1 MPNSKPDDR
10 LTDQL
15 SNRVRTATQ
24 RLWAY
29 LWRLNEQTK
38 AYLTLDGPAIV
49 EDMDGLSA
57 EERRLA
63 RKAFADGGRD
73 LGETAGDGRDRDVD
87 SGTDDSDTATER
99 GDVGGTG
106 GDGGG
111 NGGDGG
117 GNGDEESPFD
127 VGGSYGLR
135 QKIGFGLG
143 PVLFA
148 LIFLSP
154 TPEGLTPEGQAVAA
168 VTAWVAVW
176 WMSEAIPIPA
186 TSLLP
191 IVLFPLTGALP
202 AAETTPSYANPLI
215 FLFMGGFFLAMAM
228 QRWGLHRR
236 IALRT
241 IKAVG
246 TEPSRLILGFMLATA
261 FLSMWVSNSATVMMM
276 VPIAL
281 AVIYQTAD
289 LVDDSDLDIDTTEG
303 NFSFG
308 IALMLCIAYGASVGG
323 VATLIGTP
331 PNILFAGQAGE
342 LFGENISFAQWMLY
356 GVPISAIGLV
366 AVYIHVTRIAMS
378 PQFDQLPIGA
388 GTIDRQLSDLGS
400 MNKQERL
407 VLVVFV
413 SMAFAW
419 IGASL
424 IGQFESAPAFVPGAV
439 ALFLDPIFAVPVPD
453 DADTVVAIGGAMV
466 LFTLPTTTEDGE
478 HTFLLDWS
486 NAVDIPW
493 GVILLFGGGLA
504 IAAGFGDTGLAA
516 WIGEQLQALEGVSMV
531 LILFSVVAMTIF
543 LTEVTSNTATTA
555 MLMPILAGV
564 AVGIGVH
571 PFGLM
576 IAAATAASFAFMLPV
591 ATPPNAIVFGSGY
604 ITLPQMVRVGV
615 GLNVIGIILITAV
628 ALVWLPVAWGIDITA
643 LPTEFVEA
651 WGS

>member
-1 MPNSKPDDR
+1 MVAER
-10 LTDQL
+10 
-15 SNRVRTATQ
+15 NRTTRSVTG
-24 RLWAY
+24 RLWQY
-29 LWRLNEQTK
+29 LWFVNARTK
-38 AYLTLDGPAIV
+38 AYLTLDAPAMMA
-49 EDMDGLSA
+49 DMDDL
-57 EERRLA
+57 EPEKRRLA
-63 RKAFADGGRD
+63 RRVFPDGGHD
-73 LGETAGDGRDRDVD
+73 SETSDGERTG
-87 SGTDDSDTATER
+87 SGTAAGS
-99 GDVGGTG
+99 GGGTG
-106 GDGGG
+106 GSSGDSRGDDG
-111 NGGDGG
+111 
-117 GNGDEESPFD
+117 SPFD
-127 VGGSYGLR
+127 VGGAYRRR
-135 QKIGFGLG
+135 QQIGFVLG
-143 PVLFA
+143 PLLFA

-154 TPEGLTPEGQAVAA
+154 TPDGLSAAGKAVAA
-168 VTAWVAVW
+168 ATAWIAVW

-202 AAETTPSYANPLI
+202 VADTTPSYGHPLI

-261 FLSMWVSNSATVMMM
+261 FLSMWVSNTATVMMM
-276 VPIAL
+276 TPIAL

-289 LVDDSDLDIDTTEG
+289 LVEKTGLEVDTSEG

-331 PNILFAGQAGE
+331 PNVLFAGQADA
-342 LFGENISFAQWMLY
+342 LFGQSISFAEWMLY

-366 AVYIHVTRIAMS
+366 AVYTYVTRAVS
-378 PQFDQLPIGA
+378 PEFAELPAGA
-388 GTIDRQLSDLGS
+388 DAIDREL
-400 MNKQERL
+400 ERL
-407 VLVVFV
+407 GPMNSQEKWVAVVFV
-413 SMAFAW
+413 GMAVAW
-419 IGASL
+419 IGSSL
-424 IGQFESAPAFVPGAV
+424 IEPLVGVAPP
-439 ALFLDPIFAVPVPD
+439 
-453 DADTVVAIGGAMV
+453 ADVDTIVAIGGAMV
-466 LFTLPTTTEDGE
+466 LFTLPTTTAEGDR
-478 HTFLLDWS
+478 TFLLDWT

-504 IAAGFGDTGLAA
+504 IASGFGDTGLAA
-516 WIGEQLQALEGVSMV
+516 WIGERLELLAGVPMIA
-531 LILFSVVAMTIF
+531 ILFAVVVMTIF

-576 IAAATAASFAFMLPV
+576 IAGATAASFAFMLPV

-604 ITLPQMVRVGV
+604 ITLPQMAKIGV
-615 GLNVIGIILITAV
+615 GLNVIGIVLITLV
-628 ALVWLPVAWGIDITA
+628 AIGWLPIAWGIEVGT
-643 LPTEFVEA
+643 LPAEFA
-651 WGS
+651 DAFSG

>member
-1 MPNSKPDDR
+1 MVGER
-10 LTDQL
+10 E
-15 SNRVRTATQ
+15 RTARAVSR
-24 RLWAY
+24 RLWRY
-29 LWRLNEQTK
+29 LWVANARTK
-38 AYLTLDGPAIV
+38 AYLTLDAPGMIA
-49 EDMDGLSA
+49 DLDGLTA

-63 RKAFADGGRD
+63 RRVFPDGGRD
-73 LGETAGDGRDRDVD
+73 GDR
-87 SGTDDSDTATER
+87 S
-99 GDVGGTG
+99 GGTG
-106 GDGGG
+106 PRNEGDSGGG
-111 NGGDGG
+111 SSGG
-117 GNGDEESPFD
+117 GAGGSRGDDSPFD
-127 VGGSYGLR
+127 VGGTYGLR
-135 QKIGFGLG
+135 QRIGFVLG
-143 PVLFA
+143 PLLFG

-154 TPEGLTPEGQAVAA
+154 TPDGLSAAGKAVAA

-202 AAETTPSYANPLI
+202 VADTTPSYGHPLI

-276 VPIAL
+276 TPIAL

-289 LVDDSDLDIDTTEG
+289 LIDETELAIDTSEG
-303 NFSFG
+303 HFSFG

-331 PNILFAGQAGE
+331 PNVLFAGQADA
-342 LFGENISFAQWMLY
+342 LFDQSVSFAEWMLY
-356 GVPISAIGLV
+356 GVPISLIGLA
-366 AVYIHVTRIAMS
+366 AVYTYVTRAVS
-378 PQFDQLPIGA
+378 PQFDELPAGA
-388 GTIDRQLSDLGS
+388 DTIDREL
-400 MNKQERL
+400 ERL
-407 VLVVFV
+407 GPMKRQEKLVAVVFAG
-413 SMAFAW
+413 MAAAW
-419 IGASL
+419 IGSSL
-424 IGQFESAPAFVPGAV
+424 
-439 ALFLDPIFAVPVPD
+439 LDPLLGVTPPD
-453 DADTVVAIGGAMV
+453 DADTIVAIGGAMV
-466 LFTLPTTTEDGE
+466 LFTFPTRTPDGDR
-478 HTFLLDWS
+478 TFLLDWT

-504 IAAGFGDTGLAA
+504 IATGFGDTGLAE
-516 WIGEQLQALEGVSMV
+516 WIGEGLGLLEGVPMIA
-531 LILFSVVAMTIF
+531 ILFAVVVMTIF

-576 IAAATAASFAFMLPV
+576 IAGATAASFAFMLPV

-604 ITLPQMVRVGV
+604 ITLPQMAKIGV
-615 GLNVIGIILITAV
+615 GLNLIGIVLITLV
-628 ALVWLPVAWGIDITA
+628 AIGWLPIAWGIEVGT
-643 LPTEFVEA
+643 LPTEFAEA
-651 WGS
+651 FQG

>member
-1 MPNSKPDDR
+1 MVSNSLDR
-10 LTDQL
+10 CQL
-15 SNRVRTATQ
+15 AIQ
-24 RLWAY
+24 RFWAY
-29 LWRLNEQTK
+29 LWFLNEQTK
-38 AYLTLDGPAIV
+38 AYLRLDGRAIA
-49 EDMDGLSA
+49 EDLDELSA
-57 EERRLA
+57 EERRVA
-63 RKAFADGGRD
+63 EEAFTDGGRD
-73 LGETAGDGRDRDVD
+73 PNDDPEGGGLG
-87 SGTDDSDTATER
+87 
-99 GDVGGTG
+99 G
-106 GDGGG
+106 GDDG
-111 NGGDGG
+111 NGSGGD
-117 GNGDEESPFD
+117 DRSPFD
-127 VGGSYGLR
+127 VGGTYELR
-135 QKIGFGLG
+135 QKIGFVLG
-143 PVLFA
+143 PLLFA
-148 LIFLSP
+148 AIFVSP

-191 IVLFPLTGALP
+191 VVLFPLTGALP
-202 AAETTPSYANPLI
+202 VADTTPSYASPLI

-289 LVDDSDLDIDTTEG
+289 LVDETGLEIDTSEG

-308 IALMLCIAYGASVGG
+308 VALMLCIAYGASVGG

-342 LFGENISFAQWMLY
+342 LFGTTIGFAEWMLY
-356 GVPISAIGLV
+356 GVPISIVGLV
-366 AVYIHVTRIAMS
+366 TVYVYVTRLAIS
-378 PQFDQLPIGA
+378 PQFDELPIGSE
-388 GTIDRQLSDLGS
+388 TIDRELERLGAMS
-400 MNKQERL
+400 SQERM

-413 SMAFAW
+413 GMALSW

-424 IGQFESAPAFVPGAV
+424 LEPTLGIVP
-439 ALFLDPIFAVPVPD
+439 PE
-453 DADTVVAIGGAMV
+453 DADTIVAIGGALV
-466 LFTLPTTTEDGE
+466 LFTLPTTTEDGD
-478 HTFLLDWS
+478 HTFLLDWT
-486 NAVDIPW
+486 NGVDIPW

-504 IAAGFGDTGLAA
+504 IASGFGDTGLAA
-516 WIGEQLQALEGVSMV
+516 WIGEQLAALEGVSMV
-531 LILFSVVAMTIF
+531 LILLAVVSMTIF

-564 AVGIGVH
+564 AIGIGVH
-571 PFGLM
+571 PYGLM
-576 IAAATAASFAFMLPV
+576 IAGATAASFAFMLPV

-604 ITLPQMVRVGV
+604 ISLPQMARVGV
-615 GLNVIGIILITAV
+615 GLNVIGIVLITIV
-628 ALVWLPVAWGIDITA
+628 ALLWLPMAWGIDIGT
-643 LPTEFVEA
+643 LPTDFAEA
-651 WGS
+651 FDG

>member
-1 MPNSKPDDR
+1 MVAERDR
-10 LTDQL
+10 TTR
-15 SNRVRTATQ
+15 SGIG
-24 RLWAY
+24 RLWRY
-29 LWRLNEQTK
+29 LWLVNARTK
-38 AYLTLDGPAIV
+38 AYLTLDAPAMIA
-49 EDMDGLSA
+49 DMDNLEP

-63 RKAFADGGRD
+63 RRVFPDGGRD
-73 LGETAGDGRDRDVD
+73 AEPGAGDRTD
-87 SGTDDSDTATER
+87 SGTAAGSGGGTGGSGGGSRGDDGSSF
-99 GDVGGTG
+99 DVGGTY
-106 GDGGG
+106 
-111 NGGDGG
+111 
-117 GNGDEESPFD
+117 ER
-127 VGGSYGLR
+127 R
-135 QKIGFGLG
+135 QQIGFVLG
-143 PVLFA
+143 PLLFA

-154 TPEGLTPEGQAVAA
+154 TPSGLSAAGKAVAA
-168 VTAWVAVW
+168 ATAWIAVW

-202 AAETTPSYANPLI
+202 VADTTPSYGHPLI

-261 FLSMWVSNSATVMMM
+261 FLSMWVSNTATVMMM
-276 VPIAL
+276 TPIAL

-289 LVDDSDLDIDTTEG
+289 LIDETGLEVDTSEG

-331 PNILFAGQAGE
+331 PNVLFAGQADA
-342 LFGENISFAQWMLY
+342 LFGQSVSFAEWMLY
-356 GVPISAIGLV
+356 GVPIAAIGLV
-366 AVYIHVTRIAMS
+366 AVYTYVTRAVS
-378 PQFDQLPIGA
+378 PQFAELPAGA
-388 GTIDRQLSDLGS
+388 DTIDREL
-400 MNKQERL
+400 ERL
-407 VLVVFV
+407 GPMDRQEKWVAVVFAG
-413 SMAFAW
+413 MATAW
-419 IGASL
+419 IGSSL
-424 IGQFESAPAFVPGAV
+424 LEPLVGVAPPA
-439 ALFLDPIFAVPVPD
+439 
-453 DADTVVAIGGAMV
+453 DADTIVAIGGAMV
-466 LFTLPTTTEDGE
+466 LFTLPTTTAEGDR
-478 HTFLLDWS
+478 TFLLDWT

-504 IAAGFGDTGLAA
+504 IASGFGDTGLAA
-516 WIGEQLQALEGVSMV
+516 WIGERLELLAGVPMIA
-531 LILFSVVAMTIF
+531 ILFAVVVMTIF

-576 IAAATAASFAFMLPV
+576 IAGATAASFAFMLPV

-604 ITLPQMVRVGV
+604 ITLPQMAKVGV
-615 GLNVIGIILITAV
+615 GLNVIGIILITLV
-628 ALVWLPVAWGIDITA
+628 AIGWLPIAWGIEVGT
-643 LPTEFVEA
+643 LPAEFAEA
-651 WGS
+651 FQG

>member
-1 MPNSKPDDR
+1 MVTERESASR
-10 LTDQL
+10 
-15 SNRVRTATQ
+15 SMTQ
-24 RLWAY
+24 RLWTY
-29 LWRLNEQTK
+29 LWVVNARTK
-38 AYLTLDGPAIV
+38 AYLTLDAPAMIA
-49 EDMDGLSA
+49 DMDDLEP

-63 RKAFADGGRD
+63 RRVFPDGGRD
-73 LGETAGDGRDRDVD
+73 RDERDEPDPGDG
-87 SGTDDSDTATER
+87 
-99 GDVGGTG
+99 VGN
-106 GDGGG
+106 DPG
-111 NGGDGG
+111 NGGSGSDRGDDGG
-117 GNGDEESPFD
+117 SPFD
-127 VGGSYGLR
+127 VGGTYDLR
-135 QKIGFGLG
+135 QRVGFVLG
-143 PVLFA
+143 PLLFA

-154 TPEGLTPEGQAVAA
+154 TPSGLSAAGKAVAA

-202 AAETTPSYANPLI
+202 VADTTPSYGHPLI

-289 LVDDSDLDIDTTEG
+289 LVDETDLEVDTSEG

-323 VATLIGTP
+323 VSTLIGTP
-331 PNILFAGQAGE
+331 PNVLFAGQADA
-342 LFGENISFAQWMLY
+342 LFDQSVSFAEWMLY

-366 AVYIHVTRIAMS
+366 AVYVYVTRAVS
-378 PQFDQLPIGA
+378 PEFEELPAGA
-388 GTIDRQLSDLGS
+388 DTIDREL
-400 MNKQERL
+400 ERL
-407 VLVVFV
+407 GPMVRQEKMVAVVFV
-413 SMAFAW
+413 GMAAAW

-424 IGQFESAPAFVPGAV
+424 IDPLLGIAPPE
-439 ALFLDPIFAVPVPD
+439 
-453 DADTVVAIGGAMV
+453 DADTIVAIGGAMV
-466 LFTLPTTTEDGE
+466 LFTLPTKTEDGD
-478 HTFLLDWS
+478 HTFLLDWT

-504 IAAGFGDTGLAA
+504 IASGFGDTGLAA
-516 WIGEQLQALEGVSMV
+516 WIGERLELLGGVPMIV
-531 LILFSVVAMTIF
+531 ILFAVVVMTIF

-576 IAAATAASFAFMLPV
+576 IAGATAASFAFMLPV

-604 ITLPQMVRVGV
+604 ITLPQMAKIGV
-615 GLNVIGIILITAV
+615 GLNVIGIVLITLVAV
-628 ALVWLPVAWGIDITA
+628 GWLPIAWGIEIGT
-643 LPTEFVEA
+643 LPTEFAEA
-651 WGS
+651 FQG

>member
-1 MPNSKPDDR
+1 MVSDSR
-10 LTDQL
+10 
-15 SNRVRTATQ
+15 RTYRRAVG
-24 RLWAY
+24 RFWAY
-29 LWRLNEQTK
+29 LWYLNTQTK
-38 AYLTLDGPAIV
+38 AYLTLDAPAIAG
-49 EDMDGLSA
+49 DLDARSA
-57 EERRLA
+57 AETRAA
-63 RKAFADGGRD
+63 RTAFADGGRD
-73 LGETAGDGRDRDVD
+73 PNDG
-87 SGTDDSDTATER
+87 STPNGGS
-99 GDVGGTG
+99 GTG
-106 GDGGG
+106 GNDPRDG
-111 NGGDGG
+111 DQ
-117 GNGDEESPFD
+117 SPFD
-127 VGGSYGLR
+127 VGGEYKLR
-135 QKIGFGLG
+135 QKVGFVLG
-143 PVLFA
+143 PLLFGM
-148 LIFLSP
+148 LFLSP

-202 AAETTPSYANPLI
+202 VAETTPAYANPLI

-289 LVDDSDLDIDTTEG
+289 LVDETDLDIDTAEG

-308 IALMLCIAYGASVGG
+308 VALMLCIAYGASVGG

-342 LFGENISFAQWMLY
+342 LFGETIGFAEWMLY
-356 GVPISAIGLV
+356 GVPISVVGLA
-366 AVYIHVTRIAMS
+366 AVYVYVTRVAIS
-378 PQFDQLPIGA
+378 PQFDQLPIGVD
-388 GTIDRQLSDLGS
+388 TIDAELDRLGS
-400 MNKQERL
+400 MSAQERM

-413 SMAFAW
+413 GMAASW

-424 IGQFESAPAFVPGAV
+424 IGQFEIA
-439 ALFLDPIFAVPVPD
+439 PVPE
-453 DADTVVAIGGAMV
+453 DADTIVAIGGALV
-466 LFTLPTTTEDGE
+466 LFTLPTTTEDGG
-478 HTFLLDWS
+478 HTFLLDWT
-486 NAVDIPW
+486 NGVDIPW

-516 WIGEQLQALEGVSMV
+516 WIGEQLSLLSGVSMV
-531 LILFSVVAMTIF
+531 LILLTVVVMTIF

-576 IAAATAASFAFMLPV
+576 IAGATAASFAFMLPV

-604 ITLPQMVRVGV
+604 ISLPQMARVGV
-615 GLNVIGIILITAV
+615 GLNAIGIVLITLVAV
-628 ALVWLPVAWGIDITA
+628 AWLPLAWGIDLTT
-643 LPTEFVEA
+643 LPAEFA
-651 WGS
+651 DAFGGS

>member
-1 MPNSKPDDR
+1 MASDR
-10 LTDQL
+10 RET
-15 SNRVRTATQ
+15 
-24 RLWAY
+24 RLEFVGTVWAY
-29 LWRLNEQTK
+29 LWRLNARTK
-38 AYLTLDGPAIV
+38 AYIRLDGPAIAA
-49 EDMDGLSA
+49 DLDGL
-57 EERRLA
+57 EDEQLRLA
-63 RKAFADGGRD
+63 REAFADGGQD
-73 LGETAGDGRDRDVD
+73 P
-87 SGTDDSDTATER
+87 
-99 GDVGGTG
+99 
-106 GDGGG
+106 DGGG
-111 NGGDGG
+111 GSGSGGTDPGSGDRGGD
-117 GNGDEESPFD
+117 DDRSPFD
-127 VGGSYGLR
+127 VGGTYGLR

-143 PVLFA
+143 PILFA
-148 LIFLSP
+148 IVFFSP

-186 TSLLP
+186 ASLLP

-246 TEPSRLILGFMLATA
+246 TQPSRLILGFMIATA

-289 LVDDSDLDIDTTEG
+289 LVEETGLDVDTSEG

-308 IALMLCIAYGASVGG
+308 VALMLCIAYGASVGG

-342 LFGENISFAQWMLY
+342 LFGETISFAEWMLY
-356 GVPISAIGLV
+356 GVPISLVGLV
-366 AVYIHVTRIAMS
+366 AVYGYVTRVAIS
-378 PQFDQLPIGA
+378 PQFDELPVGA
-388 GTIDRQLSDLGS
+388 DTIDRQLEDLGS
-400 MNKQERL
+400 MSTQERM

-413 SMAFAW
+413 GMAVSW
-419 IGASL
+419 VGASL
-424 IGQFESAPAFVPGAV
+424 VDQAGLIS
-439 ALFLDPIFAVPVPD
+439 VPD
-453 DADTVVAIGGAMV
+453 DVDTIVAILGAMV
-466 LFTLPTTTEDGE
+466 LFTLPTRTEEGD
-478 HTFLLDWS
+478 HTFLLDWT

-504 IAAGFGDTGLAA
+504 IAAGFGETGLAA
-516 WIGEQLQALEGVSMV
+516 WIGEQLQYLEGVSMI
-531 LILFSVVAMTIF
+531 LILLAVVVMTVF
-543 LTEVTSNTATTA
+543 LTEFTSNTATTA

-571 PFGLM
+571 PYGLM
-576 IAAATAASFAFMLPV
+576 IAGATAASFAFMLPV

-604 ITLPQMVRVGV
+604 ITLPQMARVGI
-615 GLNVIGIILITAV
+615 GLNVIGIVLITFV
-628 ALVWLPVAWGIDITA
+628 AIAWLPLAWGIDVTA

-651 WGS
+651 WES

>member
-1 MPNSKPDDR
+1 MDSTTPKTHQKFIRNVW
-10 LTDQL
+10 T
-15 SNRVRTATQ
+15 
-24 RLWAY
+24 Y
-29 LWRLNEQTK
+29 LWRLNDQTK
-38 AYLTLDGPAIV
+38 AYLRLDGPAIL
-49 EDMDGLSA
+49 EDMDEMTA
-57 EERRLA
+57 EEKRLA

-73 LGETAGDGRDRDVD
+73 PGDGNGPNAGAD
-87 SGTDDSDTATER
+87 A
-99 GDVGGTG
+99 
-106 GDGGG
+106 GG
-111 NGGDGG
+111 NGPD
-117 GNGDEESPFD
+117 DDRSPFD
-127 VGGSYGLR
+127 VSGSYGLR
-135 QKIGFGLG
+135 QKVGFGLG

-154 TPEGLTPEGQAVAA
+154 TPEGLTPDGQAVAA

-289 LVDDSDLDIDTTEG
+289 LVDETGLDIDTSEG

-323 VATLIGTP
+323 VSTLIGTP
-331 PNILFAGQAGE
+331 PNILFAGQAQE
-342 LFGENISFAQWMLY
+342 LFGESVSFAQWMLY
-356 GVPISAIGLV
+356 GVPISIVGLA
-366 AVYIHVTRIAMS
+366 AVYVYVTRLAMS
-378 PQFDQLPIGA
+378 PEFDRLPVGA
-388 GTIDRQLSDLGS
+388 DTIDRQLADLGS
-400 MNKQERL
+400 MSTQERM
-407 VLVVFV
+407 VLVVFIG
-413 SMAFAW
+413 MALAW

-424 IGQFESAPAFVPGAV
+424 VGQAE
-439 ALFLDPIFAVPVPD
+439 LVPVPE
-453 DADTVVAIGGAMV
+453 DADTIVAIGGAMV
-466 LFTLPTTTEDGE
+466 LFTLPTKTEDGD

-486 NAVDIPW
+486 SAVDIPW

-504 IAAGFGDTGLAA
+504 IAAGFGETGLAV
-516 WIGEQLQALEGVSMV
+516 WIGEQLQTLEGVSMA
-531 LILFSVVAMTIF
+531 LILFSVVVMTIF

-564 AVGIGVH
+564 AIGIGVH

-576 IAAATAASFAFMLPV
+576 IAGATAASFAFMLPV

-604 ITLPQMVRVGV
+604 ITLPQMARVGI
-615 GLNVIGIILITAV
+615 GLNVIGIILITTV
-628 ALVWLPVAWGIDITA
+628 ALFWLPIAWGIDITA
-643 LPTEFVEA
+643 LPPEFVEA
-651 WGS
+651 WNS

>member
-1 MPNSKPDDR
+1 MND
-10 LTDQL
+10 L
-15 SNRVRTATQ
+15 S
-24 RLWAY
+24 
-29 LWRLNEQTK
+29 E
-38 AYLTLDGPAIV
+38 
-49 EDMDGLSA
+49 

-63 RKAFADGGRD
+63 EHAFADGGREQAD
-73 LGETAGDGRDRDVD
+73 DGEL
-87 SGTDDSDTATER
+87 R
-99 GDVGGTG
+99 GA
-106 GDGGG
+106 DGGG
-111 NGGDGG
+111 PGDGDDG
-117 GNGDEESPFD
+117 SSGSDGNPFD

-135 QKIGFGLG
+135 QKVGFVLG
-143 PVLFA
+143 PLLFA
-148 LIFLSP
+148 LIYFSP

-168 VTAWVAVW
+168 VTAWVAAW

-191 IVLFPLTGALP
+191 IPLFPLTGALP
-202 AAETTPSYANPLI
+202 AEATTPSYADPLI

-281 AVIYQTAD
+281 AVIYKTAD
-289 LVDDSDLDIDTTEG
+289 LVEDSGLDIDTSEG

-308 IALMLCIAYGASVGG
+308 VALMLCIAYGASVGG

-331 PNILFAGQAGE
+331 PNILFAGQANE
-342 LFGENISFAQWMLY
+342 LFGESISFAQWMLY
-356 GVPISAIGLV
+356 GVPISIVGL
-366 AVYIHVTRIAMS
+366 ATVYLYVTRVAIS
-378 PQFDQLPIGA
+378 PQFDELPIGA
-388 GTIDRQLSDLGS
+388 DTIDRQLSELGS
-400 MNKQERL
+400 MTKQERL
-407 VLVVFV
+407 VLIVFV
-413 SMAFAW
+413 GMAVAW

-424 IGQFESAPAFVPGAV
+424 VDQFDAAPAFLPGPLATG
-439 ALFLDPIFAVPVPD
+439 LELLLGIPVPD

-466 LFTLPTTTEDGE
+466 LFTLPTKTEDGD
-478 HTFLLDWS
+478 HTFLLDWT

-504 IAAGFGDTGLAA
+504 IAGGFGETGLAV
-516 WIGEQLQALEGVSMV
+516 WIGEQLQALEGVNMIF
-531 LILFSVVAMTIF
+531 ILLAVVVMTIF

-555 MLMPILAGV
+555 MLMPILASV
-564 AVGIGVH
+564 AIGISVH

-576 IAAATAASFAFMLPV
+576 IAGATAASFAFMLPV

-604 ITLPQMVRVGV
+604 ITLPQMARIGS
-615 GLNVIGIILITAV
+615 GLNILGVILITLV
-628 ALVWLPVAWGIDITA
+628 AILWLPMAWGIDITT
-643 LPTEFVEA
+643 LPDAFAAA
-651 WGS
+651 WDS

>member
-1 MPNSKPDDR
+1 MVSNAFDR
-10 LTDQL
+10 CEL
-15 SNRVRTATQ
+15 AIQ

-29 LWRLNEQTK
+29 LWFLNERTK
-38 AYLTLDGPAIV
+38 AYLRLDGHAIAA
-49 EDMDGLSA
+49 DLDGVSD
-57 EERRLA
+57 EERRVAKRALS
-63 RKAFADGGRD
+63 DGGRD
-73 LGETAGDGRDRDVD
+73 PNGD
-87 SGTDDSDTATER
+87 SEAT
-99 GDVGGTG
+99 GFGG
-106 GDGGG
+106 GD
-111 NGGDGG
+111 DGG
-117 GNGDEESPFD
+117 SDDDRSPFD
-127 VGGSYGLR
+127 VGGEYELR
-135 QKIGFGLG
+135 QKIGFVLG
-143 PVLFA
+143 PILFA
-148 LIFLSP
+148 MIFLSP

-168 VTAWVAVW
+168 ATAWIAVW

-191 IVLFPLTGALP
+191 IVLFPLTGAVP
-202 AAETTPSYANPLI
+202 AADTTPSYADPLI

-246 TEPSRLILGFMLATA
+246 TAPSRLILGFMLSTA

-289 LVDDSDLDIDTTEG
+289 LVDETELEIDTSEG

-308 IALMLCIAYGASVGG
+308 VALMLCIAYGASVGG

-342 LFGENISFAQWMLY
+342 LFGTTIGFAEWMLY
-356 GVPISAIGLV
+356 GVPISIVGL
-366 AVYIHVTRIAMS
+366 ATVYVYVTRVAIS
-378 PQFDQLPIGA
+378 PQFDELPIGA
-388 GTIDRQLSDLGS
+388 DTIDRELERLGS
-400 MNKQERL
+400 MSSQERL

-413 SMAFAW
+413 GMALSW
-419 IGASL
+419 ITASL
-424 IGQFESAPAFVPGAV
+424 LEPLVGIVP
-439 ALFLDPIFAVPVPD
+439 PD
-453 DADTVVAIGGAMV
+453 DVDTIVAIGGALV
-466 LFTLPTTTEDGE
+466 LFTLPTKTEDGD
-478 HTFLLDWS
+478 HTFLLDWT
-486 NAVDIPW
+486 NGVDIPW

-504 IAAGFGDTGLAA
+504 IASGFGDTGLAA
-516 WIGEQLQALEGVSMV
+516 WIGEQLAALEGVSMV
-531 LILFSVVAMTIF
+531 FILLAVVSMTVF

-571 PFGLM
+571 PYGLM
-576 IAAATAASFAFMLPV
+576 IAGATAASFAFMLPV

-604 ITLPQMVRVGV
+604 ISLPQMARVGV

-628 ALVWLPVAWGIDITA
+628 ALLWLPIAWGIDIGT
-643 LPTEFVEA
+643 LPADFAEA
-651 WGS
+651 FSG

>member
-1 MPNSKPDDR
+1 M
-10 LTDQL
+10 L
-15 SNRVRTATQ
+15 A
-24 RLWAY
+24 
-29 LWRLNEQTK
+29 
-38 AYLTLDGPAIV
+38 
-49 EDMDGLSA
+49 DMDDNLPAEHRHVQSA
-57 EERRLA
+57 PGDDERDVADSSASATNRETEHD
-63 RKAFADGGRD
+63 DGGA
-73 LGETAGDGRDRDVD
+73 ETVTAADSPDGN
-87 SGTDDSDTATER
+87 GN
-99 GDVGGTG
+99 

-111 NGGDGG
+111 GGDGNG
-117 GNGDEESPFD
+117 SGNGDGGKSPFD
-127 VGGSYGLR
+127 VDASYGLR
-135 QKIGFGLG
+135 QKVGFVLG
-143 PVLFA
+143 PLLFA
-148 LIFLSP
+148 LLFLSP

-168 VTAWVAVW
+168 VTAWIAVW

-191 IVLFPLTGALP
+191 LVLFPLTGALP
-202 AAETTPSYANPLI
+202 VEATAPSYAHPLI

-289 LVDDSDLDIDTTEG
+289 LVDETGLSIDTSEG

-308 IALMLCIAYGASVGG
+308 VALMLCIAYGASVGG

-342 LFGENISFAQWMLY
+342 LFDTTIGFAEWMLY
-356 GVPISAIGLV
+356 GVPIAIIGL
-366 AVYIHVTRIAMS
+366 ATVYLYVTRVAIA
-378 PQFDQLPIGA
+378 PEFDDLPIGA
-388 GTIDRQLSDLGS
+388 DTIDRELEALGATS
-400 MNKQERL
+400 RQEKL

-413 SMAFAW
+413 GMAAAW

-424 IGQFESAPAFVPGAV
+424 IDQFDQFPV
-439 ALFLDPIFAVPVPD
+439 AEPDLAIIGTLVLFLTSLLATVLDPILALPIPD
-453 DADTVVAIGGAMV
+453 DVDTIVAIGGALV
-466 LFTLPTTTEDGE
+466 LFTLPTTTDDGG
-478 HTFLLDWS
+478 HTFLLDWTHG
-486 NAVDIPW
+486 VDIPW

-504 IAAGFGDTGLAA
+504 IAAGFGETGLAA
-516 WIGEQLQALEGVSMV
+516 WIGQQLALLEGVPMIV
-531 LILFSVVAMTIF
+531 ILLAVVTMTVF

-571 PFGLM
+571 PYGLM
-576 IAAATAASFAFMLPV
+576 IAGATAASFAFMLPV

-604 ITLPQMVRVGV
+604 ITLPQMARVGA
-615 GLNVIGIILITAV
+615 GLNVIGIALITLV
-628 ALVWLPVAWGIDITA
+628 ALLWLPVAWGIDLTSIPTA
-643 LPTEFVEA
+643 FVEA
-651 WGS
+651 WDG

>member
-1 MPNSKPDDR
+1 MANNSPKGYQEFIQ
-10 LTDQL
+10 TI
-15 SNRVRTATQ
+15 
-24 RLWAY
+24 WAY
-29 LWRLNEQTK
+29 LWRLNAQTK
-38 AYLTLDGPAIV
+38 AYLQLDAPAIV
-49 EDMDGLSA
+49 RDMDGVTE

-63 RKAFADGGRD
+63 RETFADGGRD
-73 LGETAGDGRDRDVD
+73 PGDGN
-87 SGTDDSDTATER
+87 GPNA
-99 GDVGGTG
+99 GP
-106 GDGGG
+106 G
-111 NGGDGG
+111 NGGDDR
-117 GNGDEESPFD
+117 GNDDNPFD

-342 LFGENISFAQWMLY
+342 LFGESISFAQWMLY
-356 GVPISAIGLV
+356 GVPISAVGLA
-366 AVYIHVTRIAMS
+366 AVYIYVTRIAMS

-400 MNKQERL
+400 MSKQERL

-413 SMAFAW
+413 GMAFAW

-424 IGQFESAPAFVPGAV
+424 IGQFDSAPAFVPGAL
-439 ALFLDPIFAVPVPD
+439 APFIDPIFAFPVPD

-466 LFTLPTTTEDGE
+466 LFTLPTKTEDGD
-478 HTFLLDWS
+478 HTFLLDWE

-531 LILFSVVAMTIF
+531 LILFSVVTMTIF

-604 ITLPQMVRVGV
+604 ITLPQMARVGI
-615 GLNVIGIILITAV
+615 GLNVIGIILITIV

-651 WGS
+651 WDS

>member
-1 MPNSKPDDR
+1 MVAERDR
-10 LTDQL
+10 TTR
-15 SNRVRTATQ
+15 SVTG
-24 RLWAY
+24 RLWRY
-29 LWRLNEQTK
+29 LWLVNARTK
-38 AYLTLDGPAIV
+38 AYLTLDAPAMMA
-49 EDMDGLSA
+49 DMDDLEP

-63 RKAFADGGRD
+63 RQLFPDGGRD
-73 LGETAGDGRDRDVD
+73 SETSNGGRTGNGTATGSGDGTGG
-87 SGTDDSDTATER
+87 SGGGSRGDDGSSF
-99 GDVGGTG
+99 DVGGTY
-106 GDGGG
+106 
-111 NGGDGG
+111 
-117 GNGDEESPFD
+117 ER
-127 VGGSYGLR
+127 R
-135 QKIGFGLG
+135 QQIGFVLG
-143 PVLFA
+143 PLLFA

-154 TPEGLTPEGQAVAA
+154 TPSGLSAAGKAVAA
-168 VTAWVAVW
+168 ATAWIAVW

-202 AAETTPSYANPLI
+202 VADTTPSYGHPLI

-261 FLSMWVSNSATVMMM
+261 FLSMWVSNTATVMMM
-276 VPIAL
+276 TPIAL

-289 LVDDSDLDIDTTEG
+289 LVEETGLKVDTSEG

-331 PNILFAGQAGE
+331 PNVLFAGQADA
-342 LFGENISFAQWMLY
+342 LFGQSVSFAEWMLY
-356 GVPISAIGLV
+356 GVPIAAVGLV
-366 AVYIHVTRIAMS
+366 AVYTYVTRAVS
-378 PQFDQLPIGA
+378 PQFAELPTGA
-388 GTIDRQLSDLGS
+388 DAIDREL
-400 MNKQERL
+400 ERL
-407 VLVVFV
+407 GPMDSQEKWVAVVFV
-413 SMAFAW
+413 GMATAW
-419 IGASL
+419 IGSSL
-424 IGQFESAPAFVPGAV
+424 IEPLVGVATPA
-439 ALFLDPIFAVPVPD
+439 
-453 DADTVVAIGGAMV
+453 DADTIVAIGGAMV
-466 LFTLPTTTEDGE
+466 LFTLPTTTADGDR
-478 HTFLLDWS
+478 TFLLDWT

-504 IAAGFGDTGLAA
+504 IASGFSDTGLAA
-516 WIGEQLQALEGVSMV
+516 WIGERLELLAGVPMIA
-531 LILFSVVAMTIF
+531 ILFAVVVMTIF

-576 IAAATAASFAFMLPV
+576 IAGATAASFAFMLPV

-604 ITLPQMVRVGV
+604 ITLPQMAKIGV
-615 GLNVIGIILITAV
+615 GLNVIGIVLITLV
-628 ALVWLPVAWGIDITA
+628 AIGWLPIAWGIEIGT
-643 LPTEFVEA
+643 LPTEFAEA
-651 WGS
+651 FQG

>member
-1 MPNSKPDDR
+1 
-10 LTDQL
+10 
-15 SNRVRTATQ
+15 
-24 RLWAY
+24 
-29 LWRLNEQTK
+29 
-38 AYLTLDGPAIV
+38 
-49 EDMDGLSA
+49 MDGLT
-57 EERRLA
+57 EEEKRLA

-73 LGETAGDGRDRDVD
+73 LDETAADGRDRDA
-87 SGTDDSDTATER
+87 G
-99 GDVGGTG
+99 GDPGGTG
-106 GDGGG
+106 GDDGTD
-111 NGGDGG
+111 GGDDG
-117 GNGDEESPFD
+117 SPFD
-127 VGGSYGLR
+127 IGEGYGLR

-143 PVLFA
+143 PLLFA

-154 TPEGLTPEGQAVAA
+154 TPEGLTPERQAVAA
-168 VTAWVAVW
+168 VTAWVAAW

-191 IVLFPLTGALP
+191 IVLFPLTGGLP
-202 AAETTPSYANPLI
+202 VEDTTPSYADPLI

-241 IKAVG
+241 INAAG
-246 TEPSRLILGFMLATA
+246 TAPSRLILGFMVATA

-289 LVDDSDLDIDTTEG
+289 LVEETDLDIDTSQG

-308 IALMLCIAYGASVGG
+308 VALMLCIAYGASVGG
-323 VATLIGTP
+323 VGTLIGTP

-342 LFGENISFAQWMLY
+342 LFGETIGFAEWMLY
-356 GVPISAIGLV
+356 GVPISIVGL
-366 AVYIHVTRIAMS
+366 ATVYLYVTRLAMS
-378 PQFDQLPIGA
+378 PQFEDLPIGA
-388 GTIDRQLSDLGS
+388 DTIETELEELGS
-400 MNKQERL
+400 MSTQERM

-413 SMAFAW
+413 GMAASW

-424 IGQFESAPAFVPGAV
+424 VDQFG
-439 ALFLDPIFAVPVPD
+439 LLPVPED
-453 DADTVVAIGGAMV
+453 VDSIVAIGGALV
-466 LFTLPTTTEDGE
+466 LFALPTTTEDGD

-486 NAVDIPW
+486 SAVEIPW

-516 WIGEQLQALEGVSMV
+516 WIGEQLALLEGVSMI
-531 LILFSVVAMTIF
+531 LILFAVVLLTVF

-564 AVGIGVH
+564 AVGIGIH
-571 PFGLM
+571 PYGLM
-576 IAAATAASFAFMLPV
+576 IVGATAASFAFMLPV

-604 ITLPQMVRVGV
+604 ITLPQMARVGI
-615 GLNVIGIILITAV
+615 GLNVIGIVLITLV
-628 ALVWLPVAWGIDITA
+628 AFLWLPLAWGIDLTT

-651 WGS
+651 WES